1 MNAYT
6 QILCGLVVF
15 YAGLRLFAG
24 GAKQLGNMDHL
35 TWFTA
40 NPLYMFFGGLV
51 LTVLWQSSSL
61 STTAVVALVAGGALA
76 GPDKLP
82 AVIACLIGCNLGTTF
97 TAHLAAIFSAEEISS
112 WYRSEGFRA
121 ALIHTSLNI
130 FMAVCLLPF
139 VYPIARLVG
148 RFQ

>member
-1 MNAYT
+1 MNNYT
-6 QILCGLVVF
+6 QIICGLVVF

-24 GAKQLGNMDHL
+24 GAKGLGNMDHL
-35 TWFTA
+35 SWFTA
-40 NPLYMFFGGLV
+40 NPLYMFCGGLIM
-51 LTVLWQSSSL
+51 TILWQSSSL

-97 TAHLAAIFSAEEISS
+97 TAHLAAIFSAEEMST
-112 WYRSEGFRA
+112 WYKTEGFRTA
-121 ALIHTSLNI
+121 VIHSGLNV
-130 FMAVCLLPF
+130 FMAACLLPF
-139 VYPIARLVG
+139 IYPIARLVG